1 VILLRPWPC
10 LLAAVSWLLVAF
22 IPGLLMLATFG
33 LQRLE
38 AGLEDDT
45 LTATDVA
52 EFLEQAKPIDV
63 RTLAREGMPEA
74 LDSLHR
80 RINYET
86 APLPSSA
93 EPATDQL
100 SAAIFISAPDQP
112 TSPGQRHQHSQ
123 ANRQFAPR
131 EHANRV

>member
-1 VILLRPWPC
+1 
-10 LLAAVSWLLVAF
+10 VSWLLVAF
-22 IPGLLMLATFG
+22 TPGLLMLATFG

-38 AGLEDDT
+38 AGLENNT
-45 LTATDVA
+45 LTASDVA
-52 EFLEQAKPIDV
+52 EFLEQAEPIDV

-93 EPATDQL
+93 EPITDQW
-100 SAAIFISAPDQP
+100 SAATLISAPDQP
-112 TSPGQRHQHSQ
+112 TPPRHRHQHSR

>member
-1 VILLRPWPC
+1 
-10 LLAAVSWLLVAF
+10 VSWLLVAF

-38 AGLEDDT
+38 AGLENDT
-45 LTATDVA
+45 LTASDVA
-52 EFLEQAKPIDV
+52 EFLEQAEPSDM

-74 LDSLHR
+74 LDCLHR
-80 RINYET
+80 RINYQT

-93 EPATDQL
+93 EVVTDQWP
-100 SAAIFISAPDQP
+100 AATFISGPNRP
-112 TSPGQRHQHSQ
+112 TSPRQRHELSQ

>member
-1 VILLRPWPC
+1 
-10 LLAAVSWLLVAF
+10 
-22 IPGLLMLATFG
+22 MLATFG

-38 AGLEDDT
+38 AGFGNDT
-45 LTATDVA
+45 LTARDVA
-52 EFLEQAKPIDV
+52 DFLEQAEPVDV

-93 EPATDQL
+93 EPITDQW
-100 SAAIFISAPDQP
+100 SGAILISAPNQP
-112 TSPGQRHQHSQ
+112 ASTRHQHQHSR

-131 EHANRV
+131 

>member
-1 VILLRPWPC
+1 
-10 LLAAVSWLLVAF
+10 
-22 IPGLLMLATFG
+22 MLATFG

-38 AGLEDDT
+38 AGLENDT
-45 LTATDVA
+45 LTASDVA
-52 EFLEQAKPIDV
+52 EFLEQAEPIDV

-86 APLPSSA
+86 APLPSTA
-93 EPATDQL
+93 EPVTDEWWAATF
-100 SAAIFISAPDQP
+100 ASAPNQP
-112 TSPGQRHQHSQ
+112 ALSGQPHQHSR

>member
-1 VILLRPWPC
+1 
-10 LLAAVSWLLVAF
+10 
-22 IPGLLMLATFG
+22 MLATFG

-38 AGLEDDT
+38 AGLENDP
-45 LTATDVA
+45 LTASDVE
-52 EFLEQAKPIDV
+52 EFLEQAEPSDM
-63 RTLAREGMPEA
+63 RRLAREGMPEA

-93 EPATDQL
+93 EPVTDQW
-100 SAAIFISAPDQP
+100 SAATLISAPNPP
-112 TSPGQRHQHSQ
+112 TSPRHQHQHSR
-123 ANRQFAPR
+123 ANRQFAAR

>member
-1 VILLRPWPC
+1 
-10 LLAAVSWLLVAF
+10 
-22 IPGLLMLATFG
+22 MLATFG

-38 AGLEDDT
+38 SGLENDT
-45 LTATDVA
+45 LTASDVA
-52 EFLEQAKPIDV
+52 EFLEQAEPSEV
-63 RTLAREGMPEA
+63 RTLAREGMPVA

-80 RINYET
+80 RINYQT

-93 EPATDQL
+93 EPDTDQWSGGTL
-100 SAAIFISAPDQP
+100 ISGPNQP
-112 TSPGQRHQHSQ
+112 TSPRHQHQHSR

>member
-1 VILLRPWPC
+1 
-10 LLAAVSWLLVAF
+10 
-22 IPGLLMLATFG
+22 MLATFG

-38 AGLEDDT
+38 SGLENDT
-45 LTATDVA
+45 LTASDVA
-52 EFLEQAKPIDV
+52 EFLEQAEPSEV
-63 RTLAREGMPEA
+63 RTLAREGMPVA

-80 RINYET
+80 RINYQT

-93 EPATDQL
+93 EPDTDQW
-100 SAAIFISAPDQP
+100 SAGTLISGPNQP
-112 TSPGQRHQHSQ
+112 TSPRHQHQHSR